1 MTKTDSRLCHA
12 SDCRDKFRR
21 RTPNPSRYPSR
32 LLWGNV
38 RGPYSLR
45 RMCPELVQFDGE
57 FSTESELVV
66 LTMSFVDFDPQA
78 DVDVSKTEALL
89 GIKSRR
95 LCRLLIVYRPD
106 GHAES
111 LSHPG
116 REIVNRLTANPQLM
130 GDAGI
135 RRALH

>member
-1 MTKTDSRLCHA
+1 MYAERYFKARNENVTKLTWSR
-12 SDCRDKFRR
+12 
-21 RTPNPSRYPSR
+21 
-32 LLWGNV
+32 
-38 RGPYSLR
+38 
-45 RMCPELVQFDGE
+45 
-57 FSTESELVV
+57 
-66 LTMSFVDFDPQA
+66 
-78 DVDVSKTEALL
+78 TEALL

-95 LCRLLIVYRPD
+95 LCRLQIVYRLD